1 MEIRQIMSVNY
12 STLKGSGVHF
22 RQRMKRTALASAIAL
37 ALAGASVDVWA
48 VTSTKDV
55 AVIADKTQVRAGEIV
70 NLSIMGLNAIEGGV
84 DRFGEQD
91 GSTLIAT
98 VKSKLGKVVIGEYVP
113 GEQEGTPISE
123 SNYSA
128 FPLTDPNLEPDIKY
142 VRLEHGIGRVHVV
155 YPVNAQ
161 FEDAAGNIIP
171 DEITVLLQQRYRNT
185 RQHQNAS

>member
-12 STLKGSGVHF
+12 STLKGSGVYF

-84 DRFGEQD
+84 DRFGDQD

-98 VKSKLGKVVIGEYVP
+98 VKSKLGKVVIGEYVH
-113 GEQEGTPISE
+113 GEKEGTAISE
-123 SNYSA
+123 SDYSE
-128 FPLTDPNLEPDIKY
+128 FPLKDTN
-142 VRLEHGIGRVHVV
+142 
-155 YPVNAQ
+155 
-161 FEDAAGNIIP
+161 
-171 DEITVLLQQRYRNT
+171 
-185 RQHQNAS
+185 